1 MYFPSVSTNHFMYE
15 GQPQTKSCCF
25 RDLLISD
32 TIELFKNLFLIFRCN
47 SHAIVFNNQNIISPL
62 FIEINFNDRMSSSIF
77 NSIVHK
83 IDNNIIEIYF
93 IEARVSESFG
103 NVILHPGMFSDH
115 RKHFCDHLQFQLQ
128 VDRFAFHLQNRSF

>member
-1 MYFPSVSTNHFMYE
+1 MYE

-62 FIEINFNDRMSSSIF
+62 FLEINFNDRMSSSIF
-77 NSIVHK
+77 NSIVH
-83 IDNNIIEIYF
+83 
-93 IEARVSESFG
+93 
-103 NVILHPGMFSDH
+103 
-115 RKHFCDHLQFQLQ
+115 
-128 VDRFAFHLQNRSF
+128 